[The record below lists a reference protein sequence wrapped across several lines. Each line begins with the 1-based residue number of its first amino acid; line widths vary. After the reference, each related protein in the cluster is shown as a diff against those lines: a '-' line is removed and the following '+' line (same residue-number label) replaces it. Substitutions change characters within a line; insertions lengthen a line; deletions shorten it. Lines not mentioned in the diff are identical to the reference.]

1 MRKVQIYV
9 ENKRID
15 LFEDEK
21 IQVKSSIQNISDI
34 SKVFT
39 DFSQSFTVPASDNN
53 NDIFGFYYNN
63 DLDKFNANTRVDC
76 RIEIDLAQFRKGRLQ
91 LEGSIVKNNQV
102 QSYNVT
108 FYGEVVSLKDRFED
122 EKLRDLD
129 YSSLSFNY
137 TAANVKNLIETSTYQ
152 DIRFPLISSQRVWTY
167 GTGGV
172 TPNDISVPAYPIE
185 HTELFPAISD
195 SKIMSL
201 IAETYGVTFTGN
213 FLTDDRFKNS
223 YTWWKNRET
232 TNFTS
237 QAIVTYY
244 LDVYKNGLYYNTLSG
259 NSSQLFVI
267 ESIPNLFGLND
278 TYTFK
283 ARADGNLTFDCTI
296 KYIFTRTYI
305 NTSNGFSQQ
314 SFTCSYL
321 SLSNT
326 IVNILDFSSSAPD
339 IKVLDWFT
347 GTLNE
352 FNLTCLPTDALT
364 FQIEPLNNWYA
375 NGQTIDITK
384 YVDTDSIKVDR
395 VKLYNEISFEW
406 QKSKSFMNTA
416 YEGIN
421 GKEYGNLRE
430 IFPNNDGG
438 KYAIKLPFETI
449 LFNNFGDIFN
459 NIQVAY
465 SLTDAPDYKP
475 YIPKP
480 VKLYLNE
487 SKPCYF
493 WFDNG
498 ASVLISSYMPFGQST
513 VNNSDDYSM
522 NFGSE
527 FDSLNPNNNI
537 TNSLY
542 KTYYEAY
549 LLNLFYS
556 KTRKVTLKCILP
568 LGVLTDL
575 TLDDAIIVRE
585 KKYRINDMT
594 SDLTSG
600 VVSLVLL
607 SDWNDSSDVTTTIY
621 NVVSDANVVTHSVN
635 VPLGGYVTV
644 AAPIEPQFITTA
656 PTIPGTFYS
665 AFNLVANV
673 PLNTTGVARTQ
684 TIVITGYSSS
694 GVVVWTNTVI
704 IAQAA
709 VSSFLLYEGLGT
721 GYILQ
726 EDLNKI
732 LL

>member
-1 MRKVQIYV
+1 MV
-9 ENKRID
+9 N
-15 LFEDEK
+15 FE
-21 IQVKSSIQNISDI
+21 
-34 SKVFT
+34 
-39 DFSQSFTVPASDNN
+39 
-53 NDIFGFYYNN
+53 Y
-63 DLDKFNANTRVDC
+63 
-76 RIEIDLAQFRKGRLQ
+76 IDLAPFPQPANF
-91 LEGSIVKNNQV
+91 
-102 QSYNVT
+102 
-108 FYGEVVSLKDRFED
+108 VSWIAGTHY
-122 EKLRDLD
+122 LD
-129 YSSLSFNY
+129 VYFVP
-137 TAANVKNLIETSTYQ
+137 TT
-152 DIRFPLISSQRVWTY
+152 
-167 GTGGV
+167 TG
-172 TPNDISVPAYPIE
+172 
-185 HTELFPAISD
+185 
-195 SKIMSL
+195 
-201 IAETYGVTFTGN
+201 
-213 FLTDDRFKNS
+213 
-223 YTWWKNRET
+223 
-232 TNFTS
+232 
-237 QAIVTYY
+237 TYY
-244 LDVYKNGLYYNTLSG
+244 LDVYKNGSG
-259 NSSQLFVI
+259 TVYASFSSSSTALWTI
-267 ESIPNLFGLND
+267 ETASNIIGLND
-278 TYTFK
+278 YYTFK
-283 ARADGNLTFDCTI
+283 VRAEGGFTFDMTI
-296 KYIFTRTYI
+296 SYKFEAVYQMSVIPYLG
-305 NTSNGFSQQ
+305 TSL
-314 SFTCSYL
+314 FTCSYS
-321 SLSNT
+321 SLGNT
-326 IVNILDFSSSAPD
+326 LLNDLDFSSLSPD

-364 FQIEPLNNWYA
+364 FQIEPLENWYA

-384 YVDTDSIKVDR
+384 YVDTDSIQVDR
-395 VKLYNEISFEW
+395 AKMYNEISFEW

-513 VNNSDDYSM
+513 VNNSTDYSM

-527 FDSLNPNNNI
+527 FDTLNPNNNI

-556 KTRKVTLKCILP
+556 KTRKVTLKCVLP

-575 TLDDAIIVRE
+575 TLDDAIIVRD

-607 SDWNDSSDVTTTIY
+607 SDWNDSAGVTTTIY

-644 AAPIEPQFITTA
+644 AAPIEPQFITTV
-656 PTIPGTFYS
+656 PTIPNTFYS

-673 PLNTTGVARTQ
+673 PLNTSGVARTQ

-694 GVVVWTNTVI
+694 GVIVWTNTVI
-704 IAQAA
+704 IVQAA
-709 VSSFLLYEGLGT
+709 SSSFLLYEGLGT